1 MIGAVPSGSDLAVLT
16 PSYEPDAELCF
27 DLNRS
32 VLDMTDDVEHHIIV
46 PHTDRKYFDHLQ
58 GGRTFIHDVGEF
70 LPRHLVKT
78 PGASMWVNAFR
89 PWPPVRG
96 WIAQQL
102 VKLSAAAS
110 FQSKGVL
117 LMDSDMVLIR
127 RTSLDSFLLNG
138 KPAFYRNPGAVH
150 AGLPLHRKWHETS
163 RSLLGLAPPPAGD
176 LPDYISWPCLWE
188 PGTVRGLLAAVE
200 EHTGRSWTTAIG
212 SQLHFSE
219 MILYGVYVDE
229 VLGGAESTTS
239 RMKSVAYS
247 EERPLDPGELAAL
260 FGDVTS
266 EDLAIMIS
274 AKSGTD
280 LGHRRRALAAI
291 RASLADEPP
300 VAGPA
305 IANPPEWAIGEE

>member
-1 MIGAVPSGSDLAVLT
+1 MIGAVSGGSELTVLT
-16 PSYEPDAELCF
+16 PSYRPDAELCA

-32 VLDMTDDVEHHIIV
+32 VMELTDDVEHHIVV
-46 PHTDRKYFDHLQ
+46 PHSDRKYFSALE
-58 GGRTFIHDVGEF
+58 GRRTFVHDVGEF

-78 PGASMWVNAFR
+78 PGTNVWVNALR

-110 FQSKGVL
+110 FDARGVL

-127 RTSLDSFLLNG
+127 RTSLDSFMQNG
-138 KPAFYRNPGAVH
+138 NPAFYRNPGAVH
-150 AGLPLHRKWHETS
+150 AGLPMHRRWHETS
-163 RSLLGLAPPPAGD
+163 RSLLGLAPPPAEN

-188 PGTVRGLLAAVE
+188 PEIVRGLLSMVE
-200 EHTGRSWTTAIG
+200 AQTGRTWATAIG

-229 VLGGAESTTS
+229 VLGGRESTTS
-239 RMKSVAYS
+239 GMKSVVYS
-247 EERPLDPGELAAL
+247 EERPLGPAELSAL
-260 FGDVTS
+260 LAGVVSD
-266 EDLAIMIS
+266 DLAVMIS

-280 LGHRRRALAAI
+280 LNHRRQALADVRVA
-291 RASLADEPP
+291 LADERKR
-300 VAGPA
+300 A
-305 IANPPEWAIGEE
+305 

>member
-1 MIGAVPSGSDLAVLT
+1 MNAEVPCGSGLTVLT
-16 PSYEPDAELCF
+16 PSYGPDAELCA

-32 VLDMTDDVEHHIIV
+32 VMEMTDDVEHHIVV
-46 PHTDRKYFDHLQ
+46 PRSDRKYFSEME
-58 GGRTFIHDVGEF
+58 GTRTFVHDVGEF
-70 LPRHLVKT
+70 LPRHLVKA
-78 PGASMWVNAFR
+78 PGANVWLNTRR

-110 FQSKGVL
+110 FQSRGVL

-127 RTSLDSFLLNG
+127 RTSLDSFMLSG
-138 KPAFYRNPGAVH
+138 RPAFYRNPGAVH

-163 RSLLGLAPPPAGD
+163 RSLLGLAPPPAEN

-188 PGTVRGLLAAVE
+188 PGIVRSLLSAVE
-200 EHTGRSWTTAIG
+200 AHTGRTWATAIG

-239 RMKSVAYS
+239 RMKSVVYS
-247 EERPLDPGELAAL
+247 EERPLGLAELSAL
-260 FGDVTS
+260 MSGVTS
-266 EDLAIMIS
+266 EELAIMIS
-274 AKSGTD
+274 AKSGTG
-280 LGHRRRALAAI
+280 LHHRRQALADV
-291 RASLADEPP
+291 RGTLADDKER
-300 VAGPA
+300 G
-305 IANPPEWAIGEE
+305 